1 MHKLEV
7 TRQSLGE
14 HVHPLPAGTVAA
26 SVQDSI
32 KPLLFVSTSLV
43 VVLLEARISPDSHH
57 EVVLL
62 ASITN
67 KVMCQIPTLHRA

>member
-7 TRQSLGE
+7 TRKSLGE

-26 SVQDSI
+26 LVQDSI
-32 KPLLFVSTSLV
+32 KPLLFLGTALMA
-43 VVLLEARISPDSHH
+43 VLLETCISPDSHH

-67 KVMCQIPTLHRA
+67 KVMCQIPTLDRA